1 MNKRLRITFLKAMGL
16 GAGYYLLDCY
26 NQSILKGI
34 SCTITTRVDAS
45 AATYLYEV
53 YE

>member
-1 MNKRLRITFLKAMGL
+1 MGL
-16 GAGYYLLDCY
+16 EGGVYLLDCY
-26 NQSILKGI
+26 NQSILRGI

-45 AATYLYEV
+45 ASTYLYEV